1 MEVIKF
7 GGSSLASASTIRRV
21 GEVLVSR
28 RDKQKILVL
37 SAMGGMTNK
46 LISIGELACSGDSDY
61 KSVYQELRDFHLK
74 ALIELVPSGKVKEVE
89 GEMKSLLD
97 DLDELCYGIYLL
109 RELSDR
115 SKDELVAF
123 GERLSIPIVVA
134 HLNGCGLI
142 VRRVDARDWIKTDA
156 NHGAAHVL
164 PETTKKAIL
173 KGVGEAFV
181 SDDGNVCD
189 WEILA
194 MEGFIGQSPDG
205 ATTTLGRGGSDY
217 TAALMTIAVKADH
230 LEKSTDVIGMLTA
243 DPRKVPTARIIEEMS
258 YAEAMEL
265 CHFGAK
271 IIYPP
276 TIAPLMEAG
285 IPLIVRS
292 TFEADGAGTRICADP
307 KEDGPV
313 RGLSSIGGMSLLTLV
328 GGGMV
333 GVPGFSR
340 RLFIALS
347 FSGVNVVLITQGSS
361 EHSITVAIEENE
373 LEVAL
378 EALQEEFGSDL
389 QLGRLEPF
397 RTEKGLSILA
407 LVGDGMDGF
416 TGICGKAFHA
426 LGRNGINIYA
436 IAQGSTERNISI
448 VVADGDVPKA
458 LRALHGTFFESDVR
472 RVHLFCMGVG
482 NVGGTLV
489 DFVRDQHDQLLK
501 DRNIDLQIAGLANS
515 KKMLFNADGIDLSDW
530 RNNLASSETK
540 STLDGFIDGI
550 KTLNLENSAFVDNT
564 ASSDV
569 AALYESVLS
578 ASIGVVASNKIA
590 AADAYKRYKGLLD
603 LASKHSTEY
612 RFETNVGAGLPVI
625 DTIQHLVLSGDKV
638 HKIEAVLSGT
648 LNFLF
653 SAFSPEMTF
662 EDSVKGAMDAGFTE
676 PDPRIDLSGVDVQR
690 KILILA
696 REAGY
701 KLEMSDVENVPFLP
715 QELMEGS
722 VEDFL
727 KALPS
732 IEQSMQDKLAAAT
745 KEGKK
750 LRYFATF
757 ENGKAKV
764 ALEPLDASHAFCSL
778 EGSDN
783 VVMLTTDRYSQR
795 PLVVQGAGAGAD
807 VTAMGVFADIMRFA
821 ESR

>member
-7 GGSSLASASTIRRV
+7 GGSSLLNSSTIRRV
-21 GEVLVSR
+21 GDVLISR
-28 RDKQKILVL
+28 RKNKKILVL
-37 SAMGGMTNK
+37 SAMGGMTNE
-46 LISIGELACSGDSDY
+46 LISLGNLACDGNTEY
-61 KSVYQELRDFHLK
+61 KSVYQSLKDHHLK
-74 ALIELVPSGKVKEVE
+74 TLIELVSSDNVSEVE
-89 GEMKSLLD
+89 GEIKGLLD
-97 DLDELCYGIYLL
+97 ELEELCYGIYLL

-115 SKDELVAF
+115 SRDELIAF
-123 GERLSIPIVVA
+123 GERLSIPLVVS
-134 HLNGCGLI
+134 HLRSCGLS
-142 VRRVDARDWIKTDA
+142 VRRIDARSWIKTDS

-164 PETTKKAIL
+164 PETTKNAIID
-173 KGVGEAFV
+173 GVAADAESG
-181 SDDGNVCD
+181 
-189 WEILA
+189 WEIIA
-194 MEGFIGQSPDG
+194 MEGFIGMAPDG
-205 ATTTLGRGGSDY
+205 TTTTLGRGGSDY
-217 TAALMTIAVKADH
+217 TAALMAIAVGADH

-243 DPRKVPTARIIEEMS
+243 DPRQVPTARIIDEMS

-276 TIAPLMEAG
+276 TIAPLMKAG

-292 TFEADGAGTRICADP
+292 TFEADGNGTRICSSP
-307 KEDGPV
+307 TESGPV
-313 RGLSSIGGMSLLTLV
+313 RGISSIGGMSLLTLV

-373 LEVAL
+373 LDVAIK
-378 EALQEEFGSDL
+378 ALNEEFGSDL
-389 QLGRLEPF
+389 ELGRIEPF

-407 LVGDGMDGF
+407 LVGDGMDGY
-416 TGICGKAFHA
+416 TGICGKAFHS
-426 LGRNGINIYA
+426 LGRNGINIHA

-448 VVADGDVPKA
+448 VVSDSDVPKA

-472 RVHLFCMGVG
+472 RIHLFCMGVG

-489 DFVRDQHDQLLK
+489 DFVREQHDQLLNE
-501 DRNIDLQIAGLANS
+501 RNIDLQISGLANS
-515 KKMLFNADGIDLSDW
+515 KKMIFDSKGIDLSDW
-530 RNNLASSETK
+530 RDSLANADIA
-540 STLDGFIDGI
+540 STLEGFVEVI
-550 KTLNLENSAFVDNT
+550 KDMNLENSAFIDNT
-564 ASSDV
+564 ASEDV
-569 AALYESVLS
+569 AALYESVLRN
-578 ASIGVVASNKIA
+578 SIGVVASNKIA
-590 AADAYKRYKGLLD
+590 AADSYARYSGLRE
-603 LASKHSTEY
+603 LASRHSTEY

-625 DTIQHLVLSGDKV
+625 DTIHHLVLSGDKV

-653 SAFSPEMTF
+653 SAFSSEMTF
-662 EDSVKGAMDAGFTE
+662 EDSVKGAMAAGFTE

-696 REAGY
+696 REAGF

-715 QELMEGS
+715 DKLMKGS
-722 VEDFL
+722 VSQFL
-727 KALPS
+727 EALPS
-732 IEQSMQDKLAAAT
+732 IEGIMQEKLKDA
-745 KEGKK
+745 ESQGKK

-764 ALEPLDASHAFCSL
+764 GLEPLAASHPFCSL

-783 VVMLTTDRYSQR
+783 VVMLTTDRYSGR

>member
-7 GGSSLASASTIRRV
+7 GGSSLLNSSTIRRV
-21 GEVLVSR
+21 GDVLVSR
-28 RDKQKILVL
+28 RKNKKILVL
-37 SAMGGMTNK
+37 SAMGGMTNE
-46 LISIGELACSGDSDY
+46 LISLGNLACDGNTEY
-61 KSVYQELRDFHLK
+61 KAVYQSLRDHHLK
-74 ALIELVPSGKVKEVE
+74 TLIGLVSSKDVSEVE
-89 GEMKSLLD
+89 GEIKGLLD
-97 DLDELCYGIYLL
+97 ELEELCYGIYLL

-115 SKDELVAF
+115 SRDELLAF
-123 GERLSIPIVVA
+123 GERLSIPLVVS
-134 HLNGCGLI
+134 HLRSCGLS
-142 VRRVDARDWIKTDA
+142 VRRVDARSWIKTDA

-164 PETTKKAIL
+164 PDTTKNAIIDGL
-173 KGVGEAFV
+173 
-181 SDDGNVCD
+181 SDDSEPG
-189 WEILA
+189 WEIIA
-194 MEGFIGQSPDG
+194 MEGFIGMAPDG
-205 ATTTLGRGGSDY
+205 TTTTLGRGGSDY
-217 TAALMTIAVKADH
+217 TAALMAIAVGADH

-243 DPRKVPTARIIEEMS
+243 DPRQVPTARIIDEMS

-276 TIAPLMEAG
+276 TIAPLMKAG

-292 TFEADGAGTRICADP
+292 TFEADGNGTRICSSP
-307 KEDGPV
+307 TESGPV
-313 RGLSSIGGMSLLTLV
+313 RGISSIGGMSLLTLV

-361 EHSITVAIEENE
+361 EHSITVAIEEDE
-373 LEVAL
+373 LDVAL
-378 EALQEEFGSDL
+378 KALNDEFGSDL
-389 QLGRLEPF
+389 ELGRIEPF

-407 LVGDGMDGF
+407 LVGDGMDGY
-416 TGICGKAFHA
+416 TGICGKAFHS
-426 LGRNGINIYA
+426 LGRNGINIHA

-448 VVADGDVPKA
+448 VVSDSDVPKA

-472 RVHLFCMGVG
+472 RIHLFCMGVG

-489 DFVRDQHDQLLK
+489 DFVREQHDQLLNE
-501 DRNIDLQIAGLANS
+501 RNIDLQISGLANS
-515 KKMLFNADGIDLSDW
+515 KKMLFDSKGIDLSDW
-530 RNNLASSETK
+530 RGALANAETD
-540 STLDGFIDGI
+540 STLEGFVEII
-550 KTLNLENSAFVDNT
+550 KEMNLENSAFIDNT
-564 ASSDV
+564 ASEDV

-578 ASIGVVASNKIA
+578 NSIGVVASNKIA
-590 AADAYKRYKGLLD
+590 AADSYARYIGLRE
-603 LASKHSTEY
+603 LASRHSTDY

-625 DTIQHLVLSGDKV
+625 DTIHHLVLSGDKV

-653 SAFSPEMTF
+653 SAFSSEMTF
-662 EDSVKGAMDAGFTE
+662 EASVKGAMSAGFTE

-696 REAGY
+696 REAGF

-715 QELMEGS
+715 EKLMKGS
-722 VEDFL
+722 VSQFL
-727 KALPS
+727 EALPS
-732 IEQSMQDKLAAAT
+732 IEGTMQKKLQDA
-745 KEGKK
+745 ESQGKK

-764 ALEPLDASHAFCSL
+764 RLEPLDASHPFCSL

-783 VVMLTTDRYSQR
+783 IVMLTTDRYSGR